1 MRLMLLTSLI
11 ALLCV
16 GGLMQLTQRP
26 GADLALALRDR
37 LAALPGLPPPAAPLT
52 EADLAALPPPV
63 QRWLRTAGVLGRSPV
78 RAVRVTFD
86 ATLYRAPG
94 QSGMRGP
101 ATQIDV
107 LAPSPR
113 RLFHMRTRLFG
124 LPVQVLHDWRAD
136 WPGASAPEATM
147 RVRLANLVNVA
158 DFSGPLLSAT
168 ETVTLLND
176 ICAYA
181 PTALADPAWRSAFRW
196 EAVDERQ
203 ARVTF
208 TQGPHTV
215 SALLT
220 VDAAGHLVDF
230 RSEDRGDIQANDR
243 VERMPWTTPLSDFR
257 RLDDSGRSVPGQ
269 GDAVWHRADGPF
281 VYGRFAVTAV
291 AYDEAALR

>member
-1 MRLMLLTSLI
+1 MRLMLMLTLI
-11 ALLCV
+11 TLLCV
-16 GGLMQLTQRP
+16 GGVMQLTQRP

-63 QRWLRTAGVLGRSPV
+63 QRWLRTAGVLGRPPV

-107 LAPSPR
+107 LGPTPR
-113 RLFHMRTRLFG
+113 RLFHMRTRMFG
-124 LPVQVLHDWRAD
+124 LPVQVLHDYRAD
-136 WPGASAPEATM
+136 QPGQEVTM

-158 DFSGPLLSAT
+158 DFSGSLLSAT

-176 ICAYA
+176 LCAYA
-181 PTALADPAWRSAFRW
+181 PSALADPAWRSAFRW
-196 EAVDERQ
+196 QPVDERQ

-220 VDAAGHLVDF
+220 VDDHGHLIDF
-230 RSEDRGDIQANDR
+230 RSEDRGDVKANDR

-257 RLDDSGRSVPGQ
+257 RLDDSGRTVPGR
-269 GDAVWHRADGPF
+269 GDAIWHRADGPF